1 MGDTLEFDRSDRFQA
16 ARMGDAVG
24 DGLLTSTSPG
34 PARAD
39 RRAAT
44 LTVEP

>member
-24 DGLLTSTSPG
+24 DGL
-34 PARAD
+34 AD
-39 RRAAT
+39 QHLPWTGAGRQAGGDVDR
-44 LTVEP
+44 